1 MKRWIPFVFGVYC
14 INTNKIPNH
23 FTLINFCRFFRGC
36 TDKAVIYY
44 VSIATVIFSLVKILY
59 FCVKAHLEFH
69 VWFFNG
75 SRDGAVVRALAPYR
89 CGSGAT
95 LWLDV
100 ICGLSLLLVLFSAPR
115 GFLRELRFSPLLKN
129 QHFQILIRS
138 RFQWTNSHSVEAPQ
152 QISIL

>member
-14 INTNKIPNH
+14 INTNKISNH

-36 TDKAVIYY
+36 TDKGVIY
-44 VSIATVIFSLVKILY
+44 VSIATVIFSLVKILS
-59 FCVKAHLEFH
+59 FCVKAHVEFH
-69 VWFFNG
+69 VWLYNG

-89 CGSGAT
+89 CGSGST

-100 ICGLSLLLVLFSAPR
+100 ICRLSLLLVLFSVPR
-115 GFLRELRFSPLLKN
+115 GFLQVLWFSPLLKN

-138 RFQWTNSHSVEAPQ
+138 RFQWTKSHSVEVPQ
-152 QISIL
+152 QIAII